1 MRDEEQL
8 ITILSAAGNN
18 PLNPLNFFSVLPVG
32 INIQDTYHKIIYQ
45 NETDIQLYGNHKGEY
60 CFDAFR
66 NFPEFQDSCPLDTV
80 FRSGGVHKTE
90 LTISSQNLVR
100 YIDVSVSPLKNDA
113 GVIIGAIML
122 STDVSKRA
130 GISNLLNESLKMIYD
145 NISDIIYC
153 VDSDF
158 RMLSISPSVEKEL
171 GYRPEELI
179 GKTIFDMKLLTDASL
194 ERALKNTRSLIET
207 RTSQISNYEMITKN
221 GDILIMEITGT
232 VTESEGRQMVICLA
246 RNVTERYR
254 LEEELEG
261 YYSEVLELNDK
272 LNASQE
278 KLQEI
283 LSQKDKFFSIISH
296 DLRSPFNS
304 ILGYSDYLMSDLD
317 TLSSEEIRQFAESI
331 NISSKRLLKLV
342 DNLLQWSLIE
352 TGQMEYYPVRTDLY
366 ELIES
371 NFFLLQGNALKK
383 EVEFSNQ
390 VVPGTFVI
398 ADQNTINSV
407 IQNLLTNAIK
417 FSHQKGII
425 EISARKHSDKIE
437 IAVRDYGRGMD
448 ESEISKLFRIDVR
461 HSSPGT
467 SKESGTGLGLILC
480 KELVEKNNGEIWVES
495 QPGEGSCFYFTLP
508 GPEI

>member
-1 MRDEEQL
+1 MRDDEQL

-18 PLNPLNFFSVLPVG
+18 PLNPVNFFSVLPVG
-32 INIQDTYHKIIYQ
+32 VNIQDTYHKIIYQ
-45 NETDIQLYGNHKGEY
+45 NETDIHFYGNHTGEY

-66 NFPEFQDSCPLDTV
+66 DFPEFQGSCPLDTV
-80 FRSGGVHKTE
+80 FRSGSVHKTE
-90 LTISSQNLVR
+90 LTIRSQNHLH
-100 YIDVSVSPLKNDA
+100 YIDVSVSPLKNEA
-113 GVIIGAIML
+113 GVIIAAIML

-130 GISNLLNESLKMIYD
+130 GISNLLNESLKLIYD

-171 GYRPEELI
+171 GYTPEELI
-179 GKTIFDMKLLTDASL
+179 GKTIFDVKLLTDASL
-194 ERALKNTRSLIET
+194 ERALKNTRSLIEM

-221 GDILIMEITGT
+221 GEIRIMEITGT
-232 VTESEGRQMVICLA
+232 VTEWEGRQMVICLA

-317 TLSSEEIRQFAESI
+317 SLSPDEIRQFAESI
-331 NISSKRLLKLV
+331 NISSRRLLKLV
-342 DNLLQWSLIE
+342 DNLLQWSLLE
-352 TGQMEYYPVRTDLY
+352 TGQMEYFPVRTDLH
-366 ELIES
+366 ELIDN
-371 NFFLLQGNALKK
+371 NFFLLKGNALKK
-383 EVEFSNQ
+383 EVEFRNL
-390 VVPGTFVI
+390 VPPGTLVM

-425 EISARKHSDKIE
+425 EVSAQKRSVEIV

-448 ESEISKLFRIDVR
+448 QEELSKLFRIDIR

-467 SKESGTGLGLILC
+467 SKESGTGLGLILS
-480 KELVEKNNGEIWVES
+480 KELVEKNDGKIWVES

-508 GPEI
+508 GLEI